1 MCEPLGI
8 MTVELCGRNFVA
20 LKKMATAPQAA
31 EARAPGMDYQN
42 GQICEAT
49 VTQITKKGTLICHL
63 LQGKKIREISI
74 HGIIFNAKTNA
85 PFVSGD
91 IVKIMITN
99 VNPLEASL
107 TKEYVRPLL
116 IFDMHGVL
124 GEREPWE
131 KRRKDGKRRFI
142 KRPYCEE
149 FIRFCANH
157 FELAVWS
164 CGKKKNIDL
173 NIFSGIKLLFVW
185 CQDEST
191 NLYPRT
197 SCVSSEKVS
206 TFDPSVSLK

>member
-1 MCEPLGI
+1 ME
-8 MTVELCGRNFVA
+8 
-20 LKKMATAPQAA
+20 
-31 EARAPGMDYQN
+31 YQV
-42 GQICEAT
+42 GSVYEAT
-49 VTQITKKGTLICHL
+49 VTQITKKGSLLCHMTPL
-63 LQGKKIREISI
+63 SKNTVPPRETITI
-74 HGIIFNAKTNA
+74 HGILFNAKTSQ
-85 PFVSGD
+85 PFHSGD
-91 IVKIMITN
+91 VIHILLTN
-99 VNPLEASL
+99 LQPLDGCL

-131 KRRKDGKRRFI
+131 KRRKDGKRRFL

-149 FIRFCANH
+149 FIHYCSQY

-173 NIFSGIKLLFVW
+173 NIFRGVRLLFVW

-197 SCVSSEKVS
+197 SCVSEHKVS
-206 TFDPSVSLK
+206 Q

>member
-1 MCEPLGI
+1 L
-8 MTVELCGRNFVA
+8 
-20 LKKMATAPQAA
+20 
-31 EARAPGMDYQN
+31 
-42 GQICEAT
+42 
-49 VTQITKKGTLICHL
+49 
-63 LQGKKIREISI
+63 I
-74 HGIIFNAKTNA
+74 HGILHNAQTSQ
-85 PFVSGD
+85 PFHPGD
-91 IVKIMITN
+91 MIHLVITN
-99 VNPLEASL
+99 LQPLEASL

-149 FIRFCANH
+149 FIRFCSQH

-173 NIFSGIKLLFVW
+173 NIFSGVKLLFVW

-191 NLYPRT
+191 NLYPHSFLFSRFYSHLSHSVGTVAVISERT
-197 SCVSSEKVS
+197 ISSLENILSFRCDQHSAAGESYREVRGMCCV
-206 TFDPSVSLK
+206 FLFLNN